1 MIQNKILK
9 NIILKYVNKKF
20 RNPVKQRNFL
30 IECINNQMKNLELL
44 CENTTCNLIH
54 KSYLKP
60 YYQKS
65 YKCEFYL

>member
-1 MIQNKILK
+1 MDTILK
-9 NIILKYVNKKF
+9 IEFENKNLINENIILKN
-20 RNPVKQRNFL
+20 QLNFL

>member
-1 MIQNKILK
+1 MDTIMEIEFENKNLINE
-9 NIILKYVNKKF
+9 NIILK
-20 RNPVKQRNFL
+20 KQLNFL

-44 CENTTCNLIH
+44 CENTTSNLIH
-54 KSYLKP
+54 KNYLKP

>member
-1 MIQNKILK
+1 MEIELKNKNLINE
-9 NIILKYVNKKF
+9 NIILKN
-20 RNPVKQRNFL
+20 QLNFL

>member
-1 MIQNKILK
+1 MDTIMEIELENKNLINENIMLK
-9 NIILKYVNKKF
+9 NQL
-20 RNPVKQRNFL
+20 NFL

-44 CENTTCNLIH
+44 CEKTTCNLIH

>member
-1 MIQNKILK
+1 MDTIMEIELENKNLINENIMLK
-9 NIILKYVNKKF
+9 NQL
-20 RNPVKQRNFL
+20 NFL

-44 CENTTCNLIH
+44 CEKTTNNLIH
-54 KSYLKP
+54 KHYLKP